1 VENDKLLELIQR
13 IDFDRLTTFIR
24 NNRGG
29 AVENDSPTEA
39 EHDLQALE
47 ILAKQYMSLK
57 WLDDIVAVEGPLMMQ
72 MPVDDIG
79 DMFTTADEITRIEV
93 QYDEDPLKMANEAID
108 KQKELAVKIATTL
121 SNYI

>member
-1 VENDKLLELIQR
+1 VKSDKLLELIQR

-29 AVENDSPTEA
+29 SVDNDSPTEA

-57 WLDDIVAVEGPLMMQ
+57 WLDGIVDEGPLSMTV
-72 MPVDDIG
+72 PVDELG
-79 DMFTTADEITRIEV
+79 AMFVTADEITRVEV
-93 QYDEDPLKMANEAID
+93 QYDEDPLKMANDAID
-108 KQKELAVKIATTL
+108 KQKELAVQIATTL
-121 SNYI
+121 SNYM